1 MRKSEY
7 KRYPLNQCALY
18 KCKSKKKLA
27 VYMGTDLCEIKM
39 VLDTMKYHS
48 FQIPKKNGIDMRD
61 ITSPC
66 VTLKRTQKRILR
78 LLERID
84 RPDWLMSGEKGKSY
98 ITNAKYH
105 SNNQYCLTAD
115 ISCFYDNCKREYVY
129 SFFKN
134 KLQCSPDVS
143 KTLTDLITWNNGIPT
158 GTPTSQLIAY
168 YAYEEMFFAIKEL
181 SQQYGLTFS
190 LYVDDMTFSGNSNF
204 NIGKFIFEL
213 RAILKRYGHS
223 LKKSKTKYYSKNR
236 AKIITGVAVLPNFSL
251 GVANTKRM
259 QIVDL
264 FYSCSE
270 VKDKKAIE
278 SLKGK
283 ICSAKQIQPQIFPEL
298 TKKVIEMDMITK

>member
-1 MRKSEY
+1 M
-7 KRYPLNQCALY
+7 
-18 KCKSKKKLA
+18 
-27 VYMGTDLCEIKM
+27 
-39 VLDTMKYHS
+39 
-48 FQIPKKNGIDMRD
+48 
-61 ITSPC
+61 
-66 VTLKRTQKRILR
+66 
-78 LLERID
+78 
-84 RPDWLMSGEKGKSY
+84 
-98 ITNAKYH
+98 
-105 SNNQYCLTAD
+105 TAD

-143 KTLTDLITWNNGIPT
+143 KTLTDLVTWNNGIPT

-251 GVANTKRM
+251 SVANTKRM

-264 FYSCSE
+264 FYSCSD